1 MKQTMKE
8 CMLEQPE
15 TIRNVLKMAGK
26 QLETVTAVIGS
37 GPFEKIYLVGSGT
50 SLHAAIA
57 AKYAFTRWIDA
68 EIQVFTPFEFLYYF
82 PHQRLNSQT
91 LVLGISQTARSIGT
105 INCMELCSVKIQHSN
120 GRGKSLCLRSYHFHP
135 RTGIKYRL
143 RTVCPWIFRLGSN
156 KYGPGSLF
164 SAKFHTIDCSYTAC
178 GL

>member
-82 PHQRLNSQT
+82 PHQSGHEVPPVPQLPCRFL
-91 LVLGISQTARSIGT
+91 
-105 INCMELCSVKIQHSN
+105 QH
-120 GRGKSLCLRSYHFHP
+120 
-135 RTGIKYRL
+135 
-143 RTVCPWIFRLGSN
+143 
-156 KYGPGSLF
+156 
-164 SAKFHTIDCSYTAC
+164 
-178 GL
+178 

>member
-57 AKYAFTRWIDA
+57 AKYAFTRGLMRKFKFSRHLNFYIIFLIKDLTHRHSFW
-68 EIQVFTPFEFLYYF
+68 EFHR
-82 PHQRLNSQT
+82 PHA
-91 LVLGISQTARSIGT
+91 V
-105 INCMELCSVKIQHSN
+105 
-120 GRGKSLCLRSYHFHP
+120 
-135 RTGIKYRL
+135 
-143 RTVCPWIFRLGSN
+143 
-156 KYGPGSLF
+156 
-164 SAKFHTIDCSYTAC
+164 
-178 GL
+178 